1 MDLIFRK
8 MEINSLM
15 FASAAA
21 PPDCRCYNRIYWF
34 IFINNT
40 PEFLKVC
47 FEDIIVSAAD
57 VSSFCRTA
65 VKERDPKPIS
75 LLRKW
80 VWMARLHYFGVMCK
94 KNKISWFID
103 MNVNENLWRKVSFT
117 KTAAG
122 SNISCCWSHM
132 FLDLYPI
139 FKTKEHTVHFE
150 TSLNPVALIAVI
162 HLVFFFNEAW

>member
-94 KNKISWFID
+94 KKKNKLVYRYECKWKSLEKSFIYKNSRWVKHLLLLKSHVFRPLSNFQNKRTYSTFWD
-103 MNVNENLWRKVSFT
+103 FT
-117 KTAAG
+117 KPCCTYR
-122 SNISCCWSHM
+122 SNSSR
-132 FLDLYPI
+132 
-139 FKTKEHTVHFE
+139 
-150 TSLNPVALIAVI
+150 
-162 HLVFFFNEAW
+162 FFF